1 MNCGTPITVKSIYEL
16 SYYKYL
22 SGLTKPYYD
31 PKFVTSTIFNYVQ
44 THVHDANTYLD
55 EVKHCI
61 TYEQLFEEFCKHN
74 LDLYGREYEDNV
86 FSYVKK
92 YGKLQKILKQ
102 IPNKHYRNPYNLRQ
116 WVTQCKYICKKI
128 DIKYSETLE
137 AALLCYYISRN
148 SKCEIRD
155 ALKLLYDNNII
166 DEVNESSVV
175 EIIRG
180 LDDDNVVQLYHNI
193 LVSSIILPPATNRI
207 VLDSLNCYIHRR
219 YKLNST
225 YIPFL
230 YKLSSFTLDKNQ
242 DNPIYKQVFAEELQQ
257 EKNMINRERENMLYK
272 SRNKYGQVWLSDK
285 CVWNMLSIRFNTSV
299 IDDKKKELANRLRN
313 AKKLAMHSELGY
325 IPLIEYLVI
334 LDFLKLDKER
344 FDVIFAETVLTVLF
358 KYGFNIKEDDVMY
371 YLRKLTKLDKHS
383 RDFKDD
389 VIEVIRYSV
398 YNAPPTS
405 MDDILEY
412 GNNLF
417 DLKDIAATFIN
428 KTNPVFES
436 NLYKTAYTQELNRA
450 RTHVWNVLLHE
461 KGAEERV
468 SRKIAEINSRKKN

>member
-1 MNCGTPITVKSIYEL
+1 
-16 SYYKYL
+16 
-22 SGLTKPYYD
+22 
-31 PKFVTSTIFNYVQ
+31 
-44 THVHDANTYLD
+44 
-55 EVKHCI
+55 
-61 TYEQLFEEFCKHN
+61 
-74 LDLYGREYEDNV
+74 
-86 FSYVKK
+86 
-92 YGKLQKILKQ
+92 
-102 IPNKHYRNPYNLRQ
+102 
-116 WVTQCKYICKKI
+116 
-128 DIKYSETLE
+128 
-137 AALLCYYISRN
+137 
-148 SKCEIRD
+148 
-155 ALKLLYDNNII
+155 
-166 DEVNESSVV
+166 
-175 EIIRG
+175 
-180 LDDDNVVQLYHNI
+180 
-193 LVSSIILPPATNRI
+193 
-207 VLDSLNCYIHRR
+207 
-219 YKLNST
+219 
-225 YIPFL
+225 
-230 YKLSSFTLDKNQ
+230 
-242 DNPIYKQVFAEELQQ
+242 
-257 EKNMINRERENMLYK
+257 MLYK

-371 YLRKLTKLDKHS
+371 YLRKLTKLDKRS